1 MLNAGYSWR
10 LFFYVCIAF
19 AGTLL
24 IAAFIFVE
32 ESTYV
37 RKVVI
42 ETPKGEFVKT
52 QIQEEIELGIPG
64 RGSRKTWREQLKLF
78 NGIDYS
84 VSYWMTT
91 FRPFTYLVVPAVFWV
106 IATYG
111 IVPPI
116 SSRLALYLIH
126 SHPFSSEITGGLLL
140 FIVIVLTSLVHR
152 SRRLNLQ
159 LHLPHHHHRPTKQ
172 LARHLLRINCLCRR
186 NRLFPCLP
194 IYLPIRQN
202 RSLSHSQK

>member
-19 AGTLL
+19 AGALL

-42 ETPKGEFVKT
+42 ETPEGEFVKS
-52 QIQEEIELGIPG
+52 QIQEEIELAVPG
-64 RGSRKTWREQLKLF
+64 HGSRKSWREQLKLF
-78 NGIDYS
+78 NGIDHS

-111 IVPPI
+111 IVPPLQVRDLI
-116 SSRLALYLIH
+116 SPS
-126 SHPFSSEITGGLLL
+126 SHPSLPRSPPHSSL
-140 FIVIVLTSLVHR
+140 FVIVLTSSSSVSAH
-152 SRRLNLQ
+152 
-159 LHLPHHHHRPTKQ
+159 
-172 LARHLLRINCLCRR
+172 
-186 NRLFPCLP
+186 
-194 IYLPIRQN
+194 
-202 RSLSHSQK
+202 